1 MLSMKYPAYADSET
15 PTATFPS
22 FYERFSKNKVHY
34 QTQLNLQSPSQRG
47 LNAPADSKPVSYGN
61 P

>member
-34 QTQLNLQSPSQRG
+34 QTRLNLQLPSPTDLSV
-47 LNAPADSKPVSYGN
+47 LIDSTPVSCEN

>member
-22 FYERFSKNKVHY
+22 FYERFSKNKVHC
-34 QTQLNLQSPSQRG
+34 QTRSNLQ
-47 LNAPADSKPVSYGN
+47 LL
-61 P
+61 